1 MSDTGRHGGDERL
14 LHAYN
19 RMLEHIKILG
29 ERAGK
34 QARPALRHLIDAA
47 ELKMIELN
55 ELTREEAVKI
65 GTYIERD
72 IRHAA
77 DFLNRPQNR
86 ELIDWFKF
94 DLGLIESRLLELFS
108 GVADQTRLE
117 LLALEQQARLA
128 STYHTGE
135 VAGIGTLYCAAC
147 GEALHFHATGHIPP
161 CPKCRGTRF
170 ARTKSGEA

>member
-19 RMLEHIKILG
+19 RMLEHIKTLG
-29 ERAGK
+29 DRAGK

-47 ELKMIELN
+47 EVKMIELN

-65 GTYIERD
+65 GAYIERD
-72 IRHAA
+72 IKHAA

-86 ELIDWFKF
+86 ELIDWLRF
-94 DLGLIESRLLELFS
+94 DLALIESRLLELFS
-108 GVADQTRLE
+108 GVADRTRLE
-117 LLALEQQARLA
+117 LLTLEHQAREA
-128 STYHTGE
+128 SNYHTGE

-161 CPKCRGTRF
+161 CPRCRRSVFVRSET
-170 ARTKSGEA
+170 